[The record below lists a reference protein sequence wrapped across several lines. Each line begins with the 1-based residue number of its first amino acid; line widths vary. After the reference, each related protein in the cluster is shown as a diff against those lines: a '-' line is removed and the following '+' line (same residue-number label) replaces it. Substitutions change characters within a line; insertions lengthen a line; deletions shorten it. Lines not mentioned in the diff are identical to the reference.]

1 MTPSG
6 TQSAAL
12 GAIWERHRDLV
23 LARLGAIE
31 QAAEHE
37 AGSEAR
43 AEGVHAAHQ
52 LAGTVGTFGF
62 ASATE
67 MARELETR
75 LGGTGSPT
83 AELAALARELR
94 RELAGEAGG
103 GSDHTEPDRPQQTRV
118 LAIDDDPLIL
128 DSLRALLAG
137 RGLEVVTEVDPRRVV
152 ALLPEVAPDLVILDI
167 DMPEMDG
174 IELCR
179 RVRADPDHRG
189 LRIVFLTTHT
199 DPETVQAAYDAGA
212 DGHLAK
218 PVVVAELLAWM
229 QRHPAKSASVTDR

>member
-1 MTPSG
+1 
-6 TQSAAL
+6 
-12 GAIWERHRDLV
+12 
-23 LARLGAIE
+23 
-31 QAAEHE
+31 
-37 AGSEAR
+37 
-43 AEGVHAAHQ
+43 
-52 LAGTVGTFGF
+52 
-62 ASATE
+62 

-75 LGGTGSPT
+75 LGETGPPT

-94 RELAGEAGG
+94 CELVWEAGG
-103 GSDHTEPDRPQQTRV
+103 ESHDTDPDRPPQTRV
-118 LAIDDDPLIL
+118 LAIDDDPLVL
-128 DSLRALLAG
+128 DSLRSLLAD
-137 RGLEVVTEVDPRRVV
+137 RGLDVVTEVDPRRVV
-152 ALLPEVAPDLVILDI
+152 ALLAEVGPDLMILDV

-199 DPETVQAAYDAGA
+199 DPETVQAGYDAGA

-229 QRHPAKSASVTDR
+229 QRHPAKSASLTDR